1 MFQLDSDF
9 WSWFN
14 VSVMWKIL
22 HCWNSDFAL
31 LKLVVSCIDLL
42 DSNLNLFSKNS
53 GFKYVVSCNCIQIWN
68 CFLEIL
74 IWDMLFPALFYLVM
88 KVWIRII
95 FEILYF
101 SLVLSL
107 RCYLL
112 MDIGVELEQWS
123 SLLVPRRFCDQF
135 ARANFCSLELT
146 VPGSEW
152 PSSGSHNFW
161 IVRRNLEF
169 YIPLESS
176 RSKESNGILYL
187 MIKGWQRKW
196 IFWSKKN

>member
-1 MFQLDSDF
+1 MFQLCEKFCTAEIQNSTLLRF
-9 WSWFN
+9 R
-14 VSVMWKIL
+14 IL
-22 HCWNSDFAL
+22 HCWNSEPCTAEIQNSAL

-135 ARANFCSLELT
+135 ARANCSGLGMT
-146 VPGSEW
+146 I
-152 PSSGSHNFW
+152 F
-161 IVRRNLEF
+161 
-169 YIPLESS
+169 
-176 RSKESNGILYL
+176 
-187 MIKGWQRKW
+187 RKP
-196 IFWSKKN
+196 

>member
-14 VSVMWKIL
+14 VFSYVK
-22 HCWNSDFAL
+22 NSAL

-68 CFLEIL
+68 CFLGIL

-112 MDIGVELEQWS
+112 MDIGVLYTVGKLSKQGIQWYTMLNDQRLTKKVDILVNEKLEYVEG
-123 SLLVPRRFCDQF
+123 LLSWYCVLGNLKCCLPSGVPIHF
-135 ARANFCSLELT
+135 
-146 VPGSEW
+146 
-152 PSSGSHNFW
+152 
-161 IVRRNLEF
+161 
-169 YIPLESS
+169 
-176 RSKESNGILYL
+176 
-187 MIKGWQRKW
+187 
-196 IFWSKKN
+196 

>member
-1 MFQLDSDF
+1 
-9 WSWFN
+9 
-14 VSVMWKIL
+14 MWKIL
-22 HCWNSDFAL
+22 HCWNSEFCTAEI
-31 LKLVVSCIDLL
+31 SCFLHWSIGFK
-42 DSNLNLFSKNS
+42 SEPVFKKNS

-112 MDIGVELEQWS
+112 MDIGVLYTVGKLSKQGIQWYTMLNDQRLTKKVDILINEKLEYVEG
-123 SLLVPRRFCDQF
+123 LLSWYCVLGNLKCCLPSGAPIRF
-135 ARANFCSLELT
+135 
-146 VPGSEW
+146 
-152 PSSGSHNFW
+152 
-161 IVRRNLEF
+161 
-169 YIPLESS
+169 
-176 RSKESNGILYL
+176 
-187 MIKGWQRKW
+187 
-196 IFWSKKN
+196 

>member
-1 MFQLDSDF
+1 M
-9 WSWFN
+9 
-14 VSVMWKIL
+14 K
-22 HCWNSDFAL
+22 NSAL
-31 LKLVVSCIDLL
+31 LKFRFCTAEISCFLHWSIGFK
-42 DSNLNLFSKNS
+42 SEPVFKKKS

-135 ARANFCSLELT
+135 ARANCSGLRMT
-146 VPGSEW
+146 I
-152 PSSGSHNFW
+152 F
-161 IVRRNLEF
+161 
-169 YIPLESS
+169 
-176 RSKESNGILYL
+176 
-187 MIKGWQRKW
+187 RKP
-196 IFWSKKN
+196 